1 MPYLKDELKGFVP
14 VEQASEIIKKVAR
27 GSSVIRL
34 SRLEQMTSDTKK
46 IPVMTNGA
54 GAYWVGEG
62 QRIGASGATWIFP
75 ELRAKKLAVIIPVTK
90 EKLND
95 ATIDVFSE
103 LRENIAEAFYEAFDS
118 AALFGYNSPF
128 SSNILS
134 SCAKVEITDGSF
146 DLASADVMAKVE
158 EAGYDVN
165 GFAAKIGV
173 KNSLRKLRDANGAPI
188 FITGTD
194 QNELYGQP
202 IEFVRNG
209 AWKDDQAELI
219 AGEWKYSLVGIRDDI
234 EYEILTEATLQNT
247 LDADGKP
254 LSLAEQDMVAIK
266 ATMRIGYLCVKP
278 EAFAALVPV
287 LPGTSILG
295 QNETTYGKKVSE
307 LIGNDVKILADGSVV
322 GTFNYVSGY
331 TKFSSKKE
339 EQDGYFF
346 PIKLDEKYKGK
357 TVTAKRT
364 SGSGGEEKTSSDD
377 LFWTLKLTDG
387 KDTVYSFK
395 ADNEPIFTLSFANI
409 KYNQEE

>member
-62 QRIGASGATWIFP
+62 QRIGTSGATWIFP

-278 EAFAALVPV
+278 EAFAALVPKP
-287 LPGTSILG
+287 LDTSLSTLTIGECSLEPTFSAEVTEYTTTTS
-295 QNETTYGKKVSE
+295 NESDNITATATAAESGATVEIKNGE
-307 LIGNDVKILADGSVV
+307 AVV
-322 GTFNYVSGY
+322 
-331 TKFSSKKE
+331 E
-339 EQDGYFF
+339 
-346 PIKLDEKYKGK
+346 
-357 TVTAKRT
+357 
-364 SGSGGEEKTSSDD
+364 SGSAATWSEGENVVAIKVTNGSYSKTY
-377 LFWTLKLTDG
+377 
-387 KDTVYSFK
+387 TVKVTKS
-395 ADNEPIFTLSFANI
+395 
-409 KYNQEE
+409 